1 MTEVVI
7 DDKEKISRY
16 EQQLEQYRQ
25 EIHNLNSVL
34 DSLNANIYWKD
45 INGIYLGCN
54 TAVTKVA
61 SKDSKQD
68 IIGKTDNDGS
78 FPWSTAVQKA
88 LKNDEE
94 VISSDKIITSEE
106 SYNDKV
112 IYLATKSPLKNNKGE
127 IIGIVGVSIDITD
140 RKKLEQDVQEKNKQL
155 ESKDQLKKDFIKN
168 FSHDVRLPINGIVG
182 NTQLLQILAKDNAV
196 LKQSAIKVD
205 NGVML
210 LTKIF
215 DHLYS
220 VMMNDELNSEI
231 HNKDFNFTDMVD
243 LEIALTKS
251 SIPPN
256 QNVKV
261 DVSLD
266 DKIPKKLHGDVFKVS
281 QILRNI
287 LSNSVRYTKSG
298 EIKLTADVLEDA
310 PNTIKIK
317 FTITD
322 TGTGI
327 TTSEKDKIY
336 EYGRRFITSY
346 ETNIPGTGIG
356 MYIVKQHVD
365 TLGGKIDY
373 ESEINKGT
381 QFFVEL
387 NFKKVQP
394 D

>member
-1 MTEVVI
+1 MLLL
-7 DDKEKISRY
+7 DDNNISEAFQEFANIVPGGLYWLDANHKFIGINEFTLKTAHAKI
-16 EQQLEQYRQ
+16 EDVLGKTPF
-25 EIHNLNSVL
+25 EIHPKEMAEEMIAHHQHVIKTG
-34 DSLNANIYWKD
+34 SLLHCQERVRYWET
-45 INGIYLGCN
+45 GE
-54 TAVTKVA
+54 TKYFDVM
-61 SKDSKQD
+61 
-68 IIGKTDNDGS
+68 
-78 FPWSTAVQKA
+78 
-88 LKNDEE
+88 L
-94 VISSDKIITSEE
+94 
-106 SYNDKV
+106 
-112 IYLATKSPLKNNKGE
+112 SPLINSKEE
-127 IIGIVGVSIDITD
+127 IIGVCGVSTDITELKRLQKETD
-140 RKKLEQDVQEKNKQL
+140 QQKAKLKKQNEDLQ
-155 ESKDQLKKDFIKN
+155 SKDQLKKDFIKN

-182 NTQLLQILAKDNAV
+182 NTQLLQILSKDNNA

-205 NGVML
+205 DGVMSL
-210 LTKIF
+210 NKMF
-215 DHLYS
+215 DHLYN
-220 VMMNDELNSEI
+220 VMINDELNGEI

-251 SIPPN
+251 SITPN

-266 DKIPKKLHGDVFKVS
+266 DKIPKKLHGDVFRVS

-298 EIKLTADVLEDA
+298 EIRLIADVLEDA

-322 TGTGI
+322 TGVGI
-327 TTSEKDKIY
+327 DTSKKDKIY

-365 TLGGKIDY
+365 TLGGKVDY